1 MSKSILRESPLVR
14 FKLEERIT
22 RLSKAAELAVW
33 ERAFCGH
40 INLRGDPAD
49 PAFLAAAGSVLGVAL
64 PLAPNTVGNGAGCS
78 VLWLG
83 PNEWLIVLPGAQE
96 AATARNLRTAL
107 DGLFVAVTEVSGGQ
121 TVIALRGKKAR
132 DLLAK
137 GCSLDLHPRT
147 FGPGQCA
154 QSHLAKAPILLQQID
169 DAPTFELIARRSFA
183 DYLWL
188 WLEDAAEEYGLTVLA
203 PPAVTAAAAAAAPP
217 LLRAVNMS

>member
-1 MSKSILRESPLVR
+1 MSKSILRESPLAR

-22 RLSKAAELAVW
+22 RASKAAELAVW

-40 INLRGDPAD
+40 VNLRGDPAD
-49 PAFLAAAGSVLGVAL
+49 PAFLAAARGVLGFEL
-64 PLAPNTVGNGAGCS
+64 PLDANTVESGQGCS

-83 PNEWLIVLPGAQE
+83 PNEWLIVVPGERE
-96 AATARNLRTAL
+96 AATARNLRKAL
-107 DGLFVAVTEVSGGQ
+107 EGLFFAVTEVSGGQ
-121 TVIALRGKKAR
+121 TIIALRGKKVR

-154 QSHLAKAPILLQQID
+154 QSHLAKAPILLHQID

-188 WLEDAAEEYGLTVLA
+188 WLEDAAEEYGL
-203 PPAVTAAAAAAAPP
+203 AVVKPSSVEMASPRTQP
-217 LLRAVNMS
+217 LSAVSA